1 MSGWGIKDDK
11 TSTGTI
17 ALSTAG
23 AVTGTSTAFTTEAA
37 VGDILTT
44 NSIDFRITAI
54 ASDTACTVVDADTAG
69 AAIANISAGE
79 SYTLSEKP
87 SGMIAANSVG
97 GFSSETVFGVD
108 ATEMGVTN
116 GPAHAV
122 GSGFKPFLVVV
133 RNTKLWLLFL
143 LVLLLLQPWAMLKK
157 LIPRFLIVTEESE

>member
-23 AVTGTSTAFTTEAA
+23 AVTGTGTAFTTEAA

-54 ASDTACTVVDADTAG
+54 ASNTACTVVDADTAG

-79 SYTLSEKP
+79 SFTLSEKP

-97 GFSSETVFGVD
+97 GFTSETVFGVD

-116 GPAHAV
+116 GPAHAGWV
-122 GSGFKPFLVVV
+122 RVQTSTGGRKRYETLVALSSGSSTAV
-133 RNTKLWLLFL
+133 
-143 LVLLLLQPWAMLKK
+143 AMGDAEE
-157 LIPRFLIVTEESE
+157 TEFPDS

>member
-97 GFSSETVFGVD
+97 GFTSETVYGVD
-108 ATEMGVTN
+108 ATEMGVAANN
-116 GPAHAV
+116 GPAHAGWV
-122 GSGFKPFLVVV
+122 HVQTIPGGRKKYETLVALSSGSS
-133 RNTKLWLLFL
+133 TAA
-143 LVLLLLQPWAMLKK
+143 AMGDAEE
-157 LIPRFLIVTEESE
+157 TEFPDS

>member
-108 ATEMGVTN
+108 ATEMGGTK
-116 GPAHAV
+116 GPAHAGWV
-122 GSGFKPFLVVV
+122 RVQTIPGGRKKYETLVALSSGSS
-133 RNTKLWLLFL
+133 TAA
-143 LVLLLLQPWAMLKK
+143 AMGDAEE
-157 LIPRFLIVTEESE
+157 TEFPDS

>member
-23 AVTGTSTAFTTEAA
+23 AVTGTSTAFTTEAK

-54 ASDTACTVVDADTAG
+54 ASNTACTVVDADTAG

-97 GFSSETVFGVD
+97 GFTSETVFGVD
-108 ATEMGVTN
+108 QTEMGVTN
-116 GPAHAV
+116 GPAHAGWV
-122 GSGFKPFLVVV
+122 RVQTSAGGRKRYETLVALSSGSSAAADMGD
-133 RNTKLWLLFL
+133 
-143 LVLLLLQPWAMLKK
+143 AEE
-157 LIPRFLIVTEESE
+157 TEFPDS

>member
-17 ALSTAG
+17 AVGTDG

-37 VGDILTT
+37 VGDILTA

-69 AAIANISAGE
+69 AAIVAISAGE
-79 SYTLSEKP
+79 AYTLSEKP

-97 GFSSETVFGVD
+97 GFTSETVYGVD
-108 ATEMGVTN
+108 QTEMGVTN
-116 GPAHAV
+116 GPAHAGWV
-122 GSGFKPFLVVV
+122 SVKTIGSRKQYETLVA
-133 RNTKLWLLFL
+133 LSSGSS
-143 LVLLLLQPWAMLKK
+143 AAADMGDAED
-157 LIPRFLIVTEESE
+157 TEFPDA